1 MFSVLWIRG
10 TIFSS
15 LTLANLWT
23 FRLTCLHNM
32 DCSDCGQ
39 ILKPFTNFRDLEKGI
54 DYWLDFKKDSL
65 NFLGTSKAA

>member
-1 MFSVLWIRG
+1 MF
-10 TIFSS
+10 FSIMDTK
-15 LTLANLWT
+15 LLYEEQFFINLLT

-54 DYWLDFKKDSL
+54 DYWLDFKKNSL